1 MLQEE
6 MSGFTRPKEIAFPKD
21 DKLEKKAGIEE
32 NCVAM
37 VSTWPNLEDHLDIIT
52 EGLMWN

>member
-21 DKLEKKAGIEE
+21 DKLEKKAGIKE

-37 VSTWPNLEDHLDIIT
+37 VSTWPNLEDHLDMIT
-52 EGLMWN
+52 EGLM

>member
-32 NCVAM
+32 TVA
-37 VSTWPNLEDHLDIIT
+37 SHGFHSGPPRGPI
-52 EGLMWN
+52 